1 MSGGARYWN
10 EETQRWE
17 DGDGSGTSATPVTPP
32 PARPGFAPEWPPGV
46 GPGPASAGTPSGSP
60 PAPPVSTPDAPSS
73 PPVSTPDAASAPPVS
88 TPDAPSFPPPVPP
101 AGPAGAASQD
111 DGVAEGVGGHGGVV
125 GWPGAGE
132 GSAWHGPGAAGGP
145 AGAWSVPEHV
155 GAGTGTGTGAG
166 AGPGVASPDEW
177 PGAVT
182 GTSWPA
188 VDPQSAPPAP
198 AGGMSRRLVWSVV
211 VGAAVVGVAVS
222 LVLTLVV
229 GGGDDGDE
237 PSAATSPSA
246 EAEAG
251 GSQPSDPS
259 DPSDPYASSPDPSFT
274 DETASPSAS
283 VPVLPVGYELYEDQ
297 EGFRIARPA
306 GWTRSSVDSQY
317 GMAVVNYRSPDSER
331 RLQVYQVAEGSPE
344 ESFQL
349 FLSDE
354 TPKAP
359 GFKQLDLKTLDDG
372 EFTGTRLEYLADS
385 LKGEPDVGP
394 WHVYD
399 ERFVAEDGN
408 IYAIAAYGLD
418 SDGPEDELQL
428 LTTAVEAFC
437 PPYACEPASID

>member
-1 MSGGARYWN
+1 
-10 EETQRWE
+10 
-17 DGDGSGTSATPVTPP
+17 
-32 PARPGFAPEWPPGV
+32 
-46 GPGPASAGTPSGSP
+46 
-60 PAPPVSTPDAPSS
+60 
-73 PPVSTPDAASAPPVS
+73 
-88 TPDAPSFPPPVPP
+88 
-101 AGPAGAASQD
+101 
-111 DGVAEGVGGHGGVV
+111 
-125 GWPGAGE
+125 
-132 GSAWHGPGAAGGP
+132 
-145 AGAWSVPEHV
+145 
-155 GAGTGTGTGAG
+155 
-166 AGPGVASPDEW
+166 
-177 PGAVT
+177 
-182 GTSWPA
+182 
-188 VDPQSAPPAP
+188 
-198 AGGMSRRLVWSVV
+198 MSRRLVWSVV

-259 DPSDPYASSPDPSFT
+259 DPSDPYASSPEPSFT
-274 DETASPSAS
+274 EETASPSAS

-344 ESFQL
+344 ESFEL

-394 WHVYD
+394 WRVYD